1 MHPILIDDIAQ
12 LRRRVLASESDDGRL
27 SELWKLVKGSAQS
40 APFDFP
46 WFTPFVALMTQQPQ
60 DIANAAEVLRRYVGK
75 LDSMYFSPGLQF
87 HFWCFAFPH
96 AKWCLYFQWLCTL
109 GAFSDAEATE
119 LAEQLIEYHFVNF
132 LYGLRTKPEP
142 DCVDNQALSLALST
156 TLVGYLFAQ
165 APYQSQMATIMRDE
179 GLRRLPGIIG
189 DMPPSGYS
197 GEGSSYMDCVNG
209 PAIPL
214 AIELLQRITG
224 QTNLLHTPLT
234 VNGAT
239 PYSVLQMVAREW
251 MPGGLLL
258 PWDNYGYQFGV
269 RAPLAYAARMT
280 GEPLFA
286 DILQHE
292 CIWSYDIGT
301 GWAYDDLVWTLIWW
315 PDQLPS
321 TDVPVPRSWYEPDIG
336 GALVST
342 HRQYYAMQMW
352 DDSTPVV
359 PTRAHVNPNAVIFNG
374 YGVPLSADGSPTP
387 QGAARFRFADTVR
400 RVNFFTMGQ
409 SDEYNYG
416 DGCGGAHAIVLVD
429 GWEGLRLQADL
440 PQFHSATADLA
451 QLTLACDVA
460 PTYQERWPDITRML
474 RRTTLCAQR
483 FFVIEDVCQALQPHQ
498 WTTRFLLRPSF
509 VSTSHGAKICT
520 PEGVTLHLVSV
531 LAPVTMQCETVDG
544 HPAKPDGACGIVDFG
559 SHGRQH
565 HQLTLAWIATTR
577 QRGEAIRQLTALA
590 DPDMSL
596 TAQTARTMLAEST
609 LQLDMQ
615 LPAHMEA
622 AGATVKRWWYHK
634 RLKKRLGQQWL
645 QLPLGMLAPQLWLNG
660 RAVDLSDW
668 AISAELIAPHIPLPD
683 DMWQEHELDI
693 LLRVDVPISHYE
705 GGGDGTIGLNGGMW
719 WVHPVAEETL
729 ISWQW
734 RANQLEIESSERR
747 YVVPYHL
754 HQFEESV

>member
-1 MHPILIDDIAQ
+1 MHPILIDDIDQ
-12 LRRRVLASESDDGRL
+12 LRQRILASDAHDDRL
-27 SELWKLVKGSAQS
+27 RELWTLVKGSAQS

-46 WFTPFVALMTQQPQ
+46 WFTPFVALITRDPH

-109 GAFSDAEATE
+109 GAFSDDEAQV
-119 LAEQLIEYHFVNF
+119 LAAQLIEYHFVNF

-142 DCVDNQALSLALST
+142 ECVDNQALSLALST

-165 APYQSQMATIMRDE
+165 APYHSAMAEIMRDE

-224 QTNLLHTPLT
+224 QTDLLHRQLTP
-234 VNGAT
+234 NGAT
-239 PYSVLQMVAREW
+239 PYSVLLMVAREW

-315 PDQLPS
+315 PDQLYTPD
-321 TDVPVPRSWYEPDIG
+321 TPVSRSWYEPDIG

-342 HRQYYAMQMW
+342 VRHYYAMQMW

-359 PTRAHVNPNAVIFNG
+359 PTRAHVNPNAVLFNG

-387 QGAARFRFADTVR
+387 QGTPRFRFADTVR
-400 RVNFFTMGQ
+400 RVTFFTMGQ
-409 SDEYNYG
+409 EDEYNYG
-416 DGCGGAHAIVLVD
+416 DGCGGAHSIMVVD
-429 GWEGLRLQADL
+429 GWEGLRMQTDAPQHATTSADL
-440 PQFHSATADLA
+440 SHHTMV
-451 QLTLACDVA
+451 CDVA
-460 PTYQERWPDITRML
+460 PTYQERWPDIVRMQ
-474 RRTTLCAQR
+474 RRTTLCADR
-483 FFVIEDVCQALQPHQ
+483 FFIIEDVCVATQPHQ

-509 VSTSHGAKICT
+509 VAQPHGAKIST
-520 PEGVTLHLVSV
+520 PEGVTLHLVPLLVDAPMHCESV
-531 LAPVTMQCETVDG
+531 TG
-544 HPAKPDGACGIVDFG
+544 HPAKPDAACGIVDFVTEG
-559 SHGRQH
+559 TRH

-577 QRGEAIRQLTALA
+577 RRGAAIRQLAAVADDGDTLTLA
-590 DPDMSL
+590 
-596 TAQTARTMLAEST
+596 TARLLLAQSA
-609 LQLDMQ
+609 LRLDMR

-622 AGATVKRWWYHK
+622 AVPTVKRWWYHTSVAK
-634 RLKKRLGQQWL
+634 PHDAAWL
-645 QLPLGMLAPQLWLNG
+645 QLPLGMMNPQLWLDG
-660 RAVDLSDW
+660 VAIDLTPWAVSG
-668 AISAELIAPHIPLPD
+668 ELIAPHVPIPADRDAVDTL
-683 DMWQEHELDI
+683 EIVLC
-693 LLRVDVPISHYE
+693 VDVPISHYE
-705 GGGDGTIGLNGGMW
+705 GGGDGTIGLNGGLW
-719 WVHPVAEETL
+719 WVHPCAEETVV
-729 ISWQW
+729 SWQL
-734 RANQLEIESSERR
+734 QTDQVHIQSSERT
-747 YVVPYHL
+747 YVVPYHRA
-754 HQFEESV
+754 H

>member
-1 MHPILIDDIAQ
+1 MHPILIDDIDQ
-12 LRRRVLASESDDGRL
+12 LRQRMLAGEAHDGRL
-27 SELWKLVKGSAQS
+27 RELWTLVKGSAQS

-46 WFTPFVALMTQQPQ
+46 WFTPFVALMTRDPR

-109 GAFSDAEATE
+109 GAFSDDEAQE
-119 LAEQLIEYHFVNF
+119 LAAQLIEYHFVNF

-142 DCVDNQALSLALST
+142 ECVDNQALSLALST
-156 TLVGYLFAQ
+156 TLVGYMFAQ
-165 APYQSQMATIMRDE
+165 APYHSHMAQIMRDE

-224 QTNLLHTPLT
+224 ESGLLHRQLTP
-234 VNGAT
+234 NGAT
-239 PYSVLQMVAREW
+239 PYSVLLMVAREW

-315 PDQLPS
+315 PEHIHTPH
-321 TDVPVPRSWYEPDIG
+321 TPVARSWYEPDIG
-336 GALVST
+336 GALVSPAR
-342 HRQYYAMQMW
+342 HYYAMQMW

-387 QGAARFRFADTVR
+387 QGSARFRFADTVR
-400 RVNFFTMGQ
+400 RVNFFAMGQ
-409 SDEYNYG
+409 EDEYNYG
-416 DGCGGAHAIVLVD
+416 DGCGGAHSIVLVD
-429 GWEGLRLQADL
+429 GWEGMRMHTDVPQHAATSADL
-440 PQFHSATADLA
+440 SHQTIV
-451 QLTLACDVA
+451 CDVA
-460 PTYQERWPDITRML
+460 PTYQERWPDILRME
-474 RRTTLCAQR
+474 RRTTLCAER
-483 FFVIEDVCQALQPHQ
+483 FFVIEDVCVATQVHQ
-498 WTTRFLLRPSF
+498 WTTRFVLRPAF
-509 VSTSHGAKICT
+509 VAHTHGAKIMT
-520 PEGVTLHLVSV
+520 PEGVTLHLVP
-531 LAPVTMQCETVDG
+531 LDMLLTAQCETVQG
-544 HPAKPDGACGIVDFG
+544 HPAKPDGACGIVDFVSIG
-559 SHGRQH
+559 TQH

-577 QRGEAIRQLTALA
+577 RRGAAIRQLAAVADSDDAL
-590 DPDMSL
+590 
-596 TAQTARTMLAEST
+596 TFAQAQRLLAQST
-609 LQLDMQ
+609 LMLDMR

-622 AGATVKRWWYHK
+622 TVPTVKRWWYHTRVAK
-634 RLKKRLGQQWL
+634 PQDAAWL
-645 QLPLGMLAPQLWLNG
+645 QLPLGMMAPQLWLNG
-660 RAVDLSDW
+660 EVVDLTPW
-668 AISAELIAPHIPLPD
+668 AISRELIAPQVPIPVALMDVPTL
-683 DMWQEHELDI
+683 EIVLC
-693 LLRVDVPISHYE
+693 VDVPISHYE
-705 GGGDGTIGLNGGMW
+705 GGGDGTIGLNGGLW
-719 WVHPVAEETL
+719 WVHPHPEETL
-729 ISWQW
+729 VSWHWQDD
-734 RANQLEIESSERR
+734 QLHIQSSTQV
-747 YVVPYHL
+747 YVVPYPL
-754 HQFEESV
+754 HQ